1 MTIRDTFNSSVS
13 SNHASAET
21 GGISGLPG
29 AAAPG
34 NATTWSRVTAKA
46 ALASGAL
53 TAAQYVDAMQRIS
66 GWEQAQNSLAKA
78 TLRNGGDYFP
88 V

>member
-1 MTIRDTFNSSVS
+1 MEMLDQPSWRWGLTLIALTMGIAAVSIRLR
-13 SNHASAET
+13 ASAR
-21 GGISGLPG
+21 
-29 AAAPG
+29 AAFG
-34 NATTWSRVTAKA
+34 NGTITQ
-46 ALASGAL
+46 
-53 TAAQYVDAMQRIS
+53 AQYVDAMQRIS